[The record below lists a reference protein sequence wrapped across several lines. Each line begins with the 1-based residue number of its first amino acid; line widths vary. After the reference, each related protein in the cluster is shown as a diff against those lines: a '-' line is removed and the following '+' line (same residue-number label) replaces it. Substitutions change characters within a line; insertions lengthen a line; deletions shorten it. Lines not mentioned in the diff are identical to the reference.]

1 MPDESTISTRE
12 SGNLYQQL
20 VLFYH
25 LHFKENVGPIPCNYL
40 FFSGKKKFLAF
51 GQVVYISMNHKGPC
65 SEELMMLLFQKR

>member
-1 MPDESTISTRE
+1 MPDESTISTPE

-25 LHFKENVGPIPCNYL
+25 LHFKENVGPIPCNY
-40 FFSGKKKFLAF
+40 FSQEKKTFLAF